1 MYRFIDTIEDY
12 IAVDQLPAEA
22 LQINGIFIEN
32 VIEGYRTLYTSGRE
46 MIAPEINALE
56 LSRRH
61 GQIYRSR
68 RYPARVITVGFQL
81 ITSSPEE
88 FREKFNVLNGIL
100 YTQEA
105 QLVFADEPDKCFY
118 GTLSDIDSPDPG
130 RNAVVGEFSFTC
142 SDPFKYSIEEL
153 EAVPGEDQGQTILID
168 YAGTVE
174 AYPKLEVDFP
184 KTGNDDVC
192 SYLAFAN
199 DRGDVIQIGGVDT
212 SEFIDGDAS
221 AKNLIY
227 EYFYSDIDTR
237 LCCGDDVF
245 CSDSLPCCLSHVW
258 QKNTGTFLVGD
269 DTVTIT
275 GEAGVS
281 ETGSNG
287 RLIAQSY
294 GSGSSFHGPSVFA
307 EVSNTSDGA
316 VDFECAFRN
325 YLEAGIDEKG
335 MFAVTLN
342 RSGEH
347 ESIIASLVLL
357 KKEDREAVDILM
369 IVNDVVRK
377 RITVSLPLPAVSVRI
392 AKEGSRVVFAVA
404 GRTHTFIDD
413 TLVSAGIHKIGFLFG
428 AYSSET
434 VLSENALEW
443 VRLTDHPGDFT
454 INDAVVADCR
464 SASITMNDISRPALD
479 VIGNDWETFVLKPGI
494 NQIRTSYK
502 SSGSKPPAFK
512 VRYREVFL

>member
-1 MYRFIDTIEDY
+1 M
-12 IAVDQLPAEA
+12 
-22 LQINGIFIEN
+22 
-32 VIEGYRTLYTSGRE
+32 
-46 MIAPEINALE
+46 
-56 LSRRH
+56 
-61 GQIYRSR
+61 
-68 RYPARVITVGFQL
+68 
-81 ITSSPEE
+81 
-88 FREKFNVLNGIL
+88 
-100 YTQEA
+100 
-105 QLVFADEPDKCFY
+105 
-118 GTLSDIDSPDPG
+118 
-130 RNAVVGEFSFTC
+130 VGEFSFTC

-212 SEFIDGDAS
+212 SEFVDGNAL

-245 CSDSLPCCLSHVW
+245 CSDSLPCCLSHEW
-258 QKNTGTFLVGD
+258 QKNTGTFLAGD
-269 DTVTIT
+269 DTVIIT

-392 AKEGSRVVFAVA
+392 AKEGSRVVFTVA

-413 TLVSAGIHKIGFLFG
+413 TLVSVGIHKIGFLFG

-512 VRYREVFL
+512 VRYREVFLCSFILPTGNSISSARLPRIFLKGSSSRKIKGNRKSRPEWQASRSSSRTLTVQGRLPRRLLRRETTFSGVTGRIMNVTPSLTQSRTRRARAFTCMLRMQGLISSTKWP